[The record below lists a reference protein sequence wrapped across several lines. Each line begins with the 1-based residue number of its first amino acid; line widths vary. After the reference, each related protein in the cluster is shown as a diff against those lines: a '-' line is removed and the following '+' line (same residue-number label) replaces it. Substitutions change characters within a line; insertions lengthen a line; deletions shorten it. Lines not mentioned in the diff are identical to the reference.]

1 MATNKAGNLIRSIF
15 GPSAAV
21 VVSVALAVASCSSP
35 EPAKIN
41 PVTGGGR
48 GAITKKPAREDLAVM
63 VNGKKWDGQADV
75 DSLKYQVVG
84 E

>member
-1 MATNKAGNLIRSIF
+1 MLTKRS
-15 GPSAAV
+15 SKTSRAV
-21 VVSVALAVASCSSP
+21 VWSVVSLCLSLSIAIVSCSSP

-48 GAITKKPAREDLAVM
+48 GAITNRPAREDLAVM
-63 VNGKKWDGQADV
+63 VNGKQWDGLTDIN
-75 DSLKYQVVG
+75 SLKYQVVG

>member
-1 MATNKAGNLIRSIF
+1 MVTKITAKTARVVIGPLAALCVSMA
-15 GPSAAV
+15 
-21 VVSVALAVASCSSP
+21 VAIASCSSP

-48 GAITKKPAREDLAVM
+48 GAITNKPAREDLAVM
-63 VNGKKWDGQADV
+63 VNGKQWDGLTDV
-75 DSLKYQVVG
+75 NSLKYQVVG